1 VNLDAELNNWLNQQE
16 NFLSVFKS
24 DLESKRKGN
33 FPHTQGIKKL
43 PERLADH
50 LENFGFDFTD
60 SADRIGGVSFAFD
73 SVAVALEI
81 LSSEPVRVVVE
92 ILNSIQNEVC
102 KEV

>member
-1 VNLDAELNNWLNQQE
+1 VSLNQTWNQRE
-16 NFLSVFKS
+16 KVTFL
-24 DLESKRKGN
+24 L
-33 FPHTQGIKKL
+33 PMGIKKL